1 MNAVKNFVKTWQ
13 NRGYE
18 KGDTQKFWLM
28 FLRYVL
34 QVDKPEKYVE
44 FEVPVKLEHTNYI
57 DAFFPDTKVIVEQKS
72 LQKNLSEKILQSDK
86 NFLTPYE
93 QAQKYILGLPLSMH
107 PRFIVVCNFQEF
119 LIYDMEYKV
128 GRVGEKITRLRLPH
142 RQNKK

>member
-1 MNAVKNFVKTWQ
+1 M
-13 NRGYE
+13 
-18 KGDTQKFWLM
+18 
-28 FLRYVL
+28 
-34 QVDKPEKYVE
+34 
-44 FEVPVKLEHTNYI
+44 PVKLEHTNYI